1 MPLLAALLIGLC
13 LLAAPAHAA
22 SLDELRAAALEAVNA
37 DRDAHGLS
45 ALRPDPALDAAAQAH
60 AEDMRERGY
69 FGHVS
74 PEGRTAMDRYRAA
87 GGERWRKIGENVGR
101 CARCGAPGADR
112 VRSFQEGWMNSPEHR
127 RNILDPGYRRFGFGM
142 VGGGGE
148 QYAVQTFSGPG
159 GLDGEAALAQA
170 ELRARAAAFANRLR
184 AEAGA
189 PALAESARLSEA
201 ARVFLE
207 ERLPGG
213 ALQGAAGA
221 LLDRLGGDWGAVAVL
236 VGQCGG
242 CGLAAT
248 GADVERFMRDWSG
261 EAGYRGRLLD
271 PAFAA
276 FGFALWTDG
285 EGRKVALALLAR
297 RPQPP

>member
-1 MPLLAALLIGLC
+1 MI
-13 LLAAPAHAA
+13 
-22 SLDELRAAALEAVNA
+22 
-37 DRDAHGLS
+37 
-45 ALRPDPALDAAAQAH
+45 
-60 AEDMRERGY
+60 
-69 FGHVS
+69 
-74 PEGRTAMDRYRAA
+74 
-87 GGERWRKIGENVGR
+87 
-101 CARCGAPGADR
+101 
-112 VRSFQEGWMNSPEHR
+112 
-127 RNILDPGYRRFGFGM
+127 
-142 VGGGGE
+142 GGGGE

-159 GLDGEAALAQA
+159 VPDGEAALPQA

-207 ERLPGG
+207 ERLPAG

-248 GADVERFMRDWSG
+248 RADVERFMGDWSG

-285 EGRKVALALLAR
+285 EGRKVALTLLAR
-297 RPQPP
+297 RPQPR